1 MAKPWLKDQLE
12 RDREY
17 SGEVVYSPDDAE
29 PLLNAWL
36 EVQGV
41 SDTLAYML
49 VDGAFIRRKVS
60 NGYVEGGHFYRY
72 GWIPEDQIW
81 LEDIM
86 SVIDQFCTGI
96 HETHE
101 RYYMKWVGWPYE
113 KAHSSA
119 AAREQEVRIM
129 LAAEGTI
136 VPMVADIAKVFE
148 MEAQGEDSRA
158 LVKKLLK
165 KESQRVKDADYQSNH
180 SEGKQEFQGLK
191 EN

>member
-1 MAKPWLKDQLE
+1 MARAWLKDQLA
-12 RDREY
+12 RDKEY
-17 SGEVVYSPDDAE
+17 SGTVIYSPEDDE
-29 PLLNAWL
+29 PKINAWL

-41 SDTLAYML
+41 NDKLIYMF

-86 SVIDQFCTGI
+86 SVVDQFCTGI

-101 RYYMKWVGWPYE
+101 RYRMKWLGWNYE
-113 KAHSSA
+113 KAHASA
-119 AAREQEVRIM
+119 SAIEQEVRLL
-129 LAAEGTI
+129 LARKGTI
-136 VPMVADIAKVFE
+136 IPMVEDIAKIFE
-148 MEAQGEDSRA
+148 MEAQGEDSLPA
-158 LVKKLLK
+158 IEKFLKAEAKKA
-165 KESQRVKDADYQSNH
+165 KEAEYQSNH
-180 SEGKQEFQGLK
+180 SVGKQEFDGLK